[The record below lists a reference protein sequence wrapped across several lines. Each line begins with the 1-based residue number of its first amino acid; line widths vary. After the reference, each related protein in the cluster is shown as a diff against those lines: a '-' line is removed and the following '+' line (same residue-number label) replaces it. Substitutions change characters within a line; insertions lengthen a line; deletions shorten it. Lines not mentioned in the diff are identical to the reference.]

1 MQKNKAAPKSSGKV
15 YLQFMDFLDKDL
27 GVIVNNSSFSGIK
40 IKKLQ
45 VCPYCGFGTDSIQQ
59 GDYITRY
66 NEGDNEMAVILSLLC
81 THCRKRFLTVNSF
94 NKSSKENEFICSCPS
109 STAPEYKNEQIEK
122 ISPRF
127 ISLYNQSLRAEH
139 NGDIDLA
146 GFGMRSALETLV
158 KDYAVEVLKIDEN
171 TVAKTSLCDC
181 IGNFLGNKDLIS
193 TADVVRILGND
204 YVHAQKKYPEHDFEV
219 LKRYMDIFISLIDV
233 QLKIKFP
240 PVARK
245 EAP

>member
-1 MQKNKAAPKSSGKV
+1 
-15 YLQFMDFLDKDL
+15 MDFASHSVGSLTD
-27 GVIVNNSSFSGIK
+27 SSSYSDIK
-40 IKKLQ
+40 IQKTQ
-45 VCPYCGFGTDSIQQ
+45 ICPYCGFGTDPIRREHKMVLFDD
-59 GDYITRY
+59 GN
-66 NEGDNEMAVILSLLC
+66 NERALLLSLRC
-81 THCRKRFLTVNSF
+81 THCKKYFVTANVFNIVSKTSYYAGSF
-94 NKSSKENEFICSCPS
+94 PS
-109 STAPEYKNEQIEK
+109 STLPEFKNERIEK

-158 KDYAVEVLKIDEN
+158 KDYSVEILKIDEN
-171 TVAKTSLCDC
+171 KVAKTSLCDC
-181 IGNFLGNKDLIS
+181 IGNYLGNKDLIS

-219 LKRYMDIFISLIDV
+219 LKNYMDIFISLIDV

-240 PVARK
+240 PVERK
-245 EAP
+245 EKN

>member
-1 MQKNKAAPKSSGKV
+1 
-15 YLQFMDFLDKDL
+15 MDF
-27 GVIVNNSSFSGIK
+27 VNCSVASLTDSTSYGDIK
-40 IKKLQ
+40 IQKAQ
-45 VCPYCGFGTDSIQQ
+45 ICPYCGFGTDPVKREHKIVLFN
-59 GDYITRY
+59 D
-66 NEGDNEMAVILSLLC
+66 GDNERALLLSLRC
-81 THCRKRFLTVNSF
+81 THCNKCFVTANIF
-94 NKSSKENEFICSCPS
+94 NIVSKSSYFAGSFPS

-158 KDYAVEVLKIDEN
+158 KDYAVEILEIDEN

-181 IGNFLGNKDLIS
+181 IGNYLGNKDLIS

-219 LKRYMDIFISLIDV
+219 LKSYMDIFISLIDV

-240 PVARK
+240 PVGRK
-245 EAP
+245 GNS

>member
-1 MQKNKAAPKSSGKV
+1 MQKIKAARRDGGRENAI
-15 YLQFMDFLDKDL
+15 MDFADINL
-27 GVIVNNSSFSGIK
+27 GNLTNQVPWNKIK
-40 IKKLQ
+40 IKKIQ
-45 VCPYCGFGTDSIQQ
+45 MCPFCEFGTDP
-59 GDYITRY
+59 
-66 NEGDNEMAVILSLLC
+66 VILNNYVVFFNQGTENRALVLSLRC
-81 THCRKRFLTVNSF
+81 THCNRKFISVNSF
-94 NKSSKENEFICSCPS
+94 NEYTKDSKFMGTFPT
-109 STAPEYKNEQIEK
+109 STAPEYKSERIEK

-158 KDYAVEVLKIDEN
+158 KDYSVEILKIDESK
-171 TVAKTSLCDC
+171 VAKTSLCDC
-181 IGNFLGNKDLIS
+181 IGNYLGNKDLIS

-219 LKRYMDIFISLIDV
+219 LKNYMDIFISLIDV

-240 PVARK
+240 PVERK
-245 EAP
+245 EKN

>member
-1 MQKNKAAPKSSGKV
+1 M
-15 YLQFMDFLDKDL
+15 
-27 GVIVNNSSFSGIK
+27 
-40 IKKLQ
+40 
-45 VCPYCGFGTDSIQQ
+45 
-59 GDYITRY
+59 
-66 NEGDNEMAVILSLLC
+66 LSLRC
-81 THCRKRFLTVNSF
+81 THCNKYFVTANVFNIVNKTSYYAGSF
-94 NKSSKENEFICSCPS
+94 PS
-109 STAPEYKNEQIEK
+109 SNVPEYKNERIVK

-158 KDYAVEVLKIDEN
+158 KDYSVAILKIDEN
-171 TVAKTSLCDC
+171 MVAKTSLCDC
-181 IGNFLGNKDLIS
+181 IGNYLGNKDLIS

-219 LKRYMDIFISLIDV
+219 LKNYMDIFISLIDV

-240 PVARK
+240 PVERK
-245 EAP
+245 EKN

>member
-1 MQKNKAAPKSSGKV
+1 M
-15 YLQFMDFLDKDL
+15 
-27 GVIVNNSSFSGIK
+27 
-40 IKKLQ
+40 
-45 VCPYCGFGTDSIQQ
+45 
-59 GDYITRY
+59 
-66 NEGDNEMAVILSLLC
+66 LSLRC
-81 THCRKRFLTVNSF
+81 THCNKYFVTANIF
-94 NKSSKENEFICSCPS
+94 NIVSKSSYYAGSFPS
-109 STAPEYKNEQIEK
+109 STVPEYKNERIEK

-158 KDYAVEVLKIDEN
+158 KDYSVEILKIDESK
-171 TVAKTSLCDC
+171 VAKTSLCDC
-181 IGNFLGNKDLIS
+181 IGNYLGNKDLIS

-219 LKRYMDIFISLIDV
+219 LKNYMDIFVSLIDV

-240 PVARK
+240 PVERK
-245 EAP
+245 EKN